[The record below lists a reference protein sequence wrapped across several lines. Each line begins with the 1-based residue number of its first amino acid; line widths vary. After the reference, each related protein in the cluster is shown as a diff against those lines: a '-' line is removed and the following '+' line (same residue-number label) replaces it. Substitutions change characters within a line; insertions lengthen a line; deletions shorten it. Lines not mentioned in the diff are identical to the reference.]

1 MSALRSSISLLLGV
15 TLGFAVV
22 HAASPLSIDPAEKAV
37 MRQAAL
43 DADIVRSLLVG
54 EFAQRE
60 GQNELARQA
69 FLSAAEKGRSA
80 EAAGRA
86 FDIAQE
92 SGDEKG
98 AEEAFRLWTELDPN
112 NRQIRLGKVQ
122 ELYAKGAYDEA
133 AELVRGLAAESN
145 DPAGALLALANLQN
159 KSPEKDRF
167 YRSFVK
173 AAADLT
179 EDPRAQLVLSALAAR
194 ARMTPEAAE
203 HATKAMDLAPD
214 APHVIMQAIDAEFQD
229 NPKKAVERL
238 RAYLKRHPHSYE
250 LRLVYAKSLL
260 RTSDLETLRGELRT
274 LEKARGDDAH
284 ALMLLGMIAED
295 ARFYGEAERYYK
307 RYLAVLPR
315 TEKTSLLPDTAYVRL
330 GMVKLAQGLKA
341 EAVTWLDRVEAG
353 DKYEAARIKQI
364 GLLIELNRIDEA
376 CRVLLGIRTSDTRR
390 RTEFDVACADLLL
403 KKNRVDDALAV
414 LKNTLKKKP
423 ADPDLLYKT
432 AILAAQHDRF
442 ADSEQLFARYIEEN
456 PDDANGWNALGY
468 LWVDRAMHLDKAELY
483 LEKAMKLSEG
493 KDPLILDSVGWLR
506 YRQGRLEE
514 AEKLVRKAQYAS
526 PADTEIT
533 LHLAEILY
541 VLGRSVEADGF
552 IASVLEGEPNNAK
565 AKELRAHRGPAK

>member
-122 ELYAKGAYDEA
+122 ELYAKGAYNEA

-159 KSPEKDRF
+159 ESPEKDRF

>member
-1 MSALRSSISLLLGV
+1 
-15 TLGFAVV
+15 
-22 HAASPLSIDPAEKAV
+22 
-37 MRQAAL
+37 
-43 DADIVRSLLVG
+43 
-54 EFAQRE
+54 
-60 GQNELARQA
+60 
-69 FLSAAEKGRSA
+69 
-80 EAAGRA
+80 
-86 FDIAQE
+86 
-92 SGDEKG
+92 
-98 AEEAFRLWTELDPN
+98 
-112 NRQIRLGKVQ
+112 
-122 ELYAKGAYDEA
+122 
-133 AELVRGLAAESN
+133 
-145 DPAGALLALANLQN
+145 
-159 KSPEKDRF
+159 
-167 YRSFVK
+167 
-173 AAADLT
+173 
-179 EDPRAQLVLSALAAR
+179 
-194 ARMTPEAAE
+194 
-203 HATKAMDLAPD
+203 
-214 APHVIMQAIDAEFQD
+214 
-229 NPKKAVERL
+229 
-238 RAYLKRHPHSYE
+238 
-250 LRLVYAKSLL
+250 
-260 RTSDLETLRGELRT
+260 
-274 LEKARGDDAH
+274 
-284 ALMLLGMIAED
+284 MIAED

-330 GMVKLAQGLKA
+330 GMVKLAQGLKD